1 MKKINK
7 KNNKTLREK
16 VIDEIK
22 EYIIPEIRKREF
34 KGSYPHFKRIKN
46 NQIDL
51 LSFQFDKYGSAFW
64 IEISV
69 VYTEND
75 QYTNIIFP
83 KEESIEK
90 INVYNTNIRYRLLNE
105 DGDFFNYQDN
115 NITKCLEQ
123 AKERLYLI
131 DEWYNNPRIT
141 KKKSIITLF
150 KSFSKK
156 INN

>member
-1 MKKINK
+1 MKKLNK

-16 VIDEIK
+16 IIDEIK

-69 VYTEND
+69 VYTGND
-75 QYTNIIFP
+75 QYTNIIFSE
-83 KEESIEK
+83 KESIEK
-90 INVYNTNIRYRLLNE
+90 INVFNTNIRYRLLNE
-105 DGDFFNYQDN
+105 DGDFFNYEDT
-115 NITKCLEQ
+115 NITKCVEQ
-123 AKERLYLI
+123 VKERLYLI
-131 DEWYNNPRIT
+131 DEWYNNPGIT

-150 KSFSKK
+150 RSFLKK